1 MSRHR
6 SERPRLLLLH
16 GFLSGR
22 AAWER
27 VCDALTADV
36 DVTAPDLLGYG
47 DAPRPESGY
56 ALEDMVEALVPAVE
70 RDAPTHVV
78 GHSMGGIVALALA
91 RRFPGTFRGIGVVGL
106 PVYDNREEGLAYI
119 QQRGLA
125 YRILLRNDRLAH
137 AGCVT
142 MHRLKPLWLPMAPL
156 VARRHTP
163 ALLASLFD
171 HSEGS
176 HVFSLE
182 DVVFAGRVEALA
194 REAGAPVAA
203 LHGTVDR
210 SAPLAPVERLAERHG
225 WHLTVVRGA
234 GHQVIVTQ
242 PRRTAAWI
250 RRAVLPLDGPT
261 AAVPAPLRVH

>member
-1 MSRHR
+1 MTNDHD
-6 SERPRLLLLH
+6 ERPRLLLLH

-27 VCDALTADV
+27 VAGVLGDDVGIIAL
-36 DVTAPDLLGYG
+36 DLLGYG
-47 DAPRPESGY
+47 EAPRPEAGY
-56 ALEDMVEALVPAVE
+56 TLEDMIEALVPTIE
-70 RDAPTHVV
+70 REAPTHVV

-91 RRFPGTFRGIGVVGL
+91 NRFPEVFRGIGVVGL
-106 PVYDNREEGLAYI
+106 PVYGSREEALAYI

-125 YRILLRNDRLAH
+125 YRILLRSDRLAH

-142 MHRLKPLWLPMAPL
+142 MHRLKPLWLPVAPL

-163 ALLASLFD
+163 ALLSSLFD

-176 HVFSLE
+176 HVFGLE
-182 DVVFAGRVEALA
+182 DVVFAGRAEQLADRTAL
-194 REAGAPVAA
+194 PVAA
-203 LHGTVDR
+203 LHGTADR
-210 SAPLAPVERLAERHG
+210 SAPLPPVEELARQHG
-225 WHLTVVRGA
+225 WDLTVVRGA

-250 RRAVLPLDGPT
+250 RRAVLPLDGASRAPS
-261 AAVPAPLRVH
+261 AAHRVH